1 MKRTLRFCLATA
13 FLFVCVG
20 LLAFLHQFTVLEGN
34 WTYLEWEQSSAV
46 SADGTQRP
54 FAPMAGE
61 PALTEG
67 DYFRFTLSL
76 PQRSEMGSFLVFEI
90 TDAQTNIF
98 LDGKNIYATASLAQE
113 NTANLGQVQLPL
125 PAGNGEELIMEV
137 RPLSAP
143 MGLFP
148 PLLRM
153 TADPTDAKGNIAYG
167 IITAFLPDPWRW
179 HWL

>member
-34 WTYLEWEQSSAV
+34 WTYLEWEQLSVV

-54 FAPMAGE
+54 FDPMAGE

-76 PQRSEMGSFLVFEI
+76 PQGSEMGSFLVFEI

-98 LDGKNIYATASLAQE
+98 LDGKTS
-113 NTANLGQVQLPL
+113 
-125 PAGNGEELIMEV
+125 M
-137 RPLSAP
+137 
-143 MGLFP
+143 P
-148 PLLRM
+148 PLLWRRK
-153 TADPTDAKGNIAYG
+153 TPPIWDRYS
-167 IITAFLPDPWRW
+167 FHCLPGMARN
-179 HWL
+179 